1 MKRTGAI
8 LVAGAV
14 AAGVLIYT
22 QYNKPHKDYSGQ
34 EVARSWEAEE
44 LATWYA
50 THPAEQHS
58 QWQEKVVAVS
68 GTVASSSES
77 GVVLEHG
84 IVVTW
89 DPIAVPNAAPSGNIQ
104 VKGRVV
110 GFDDLFGEVRLDH
123 ARLSE

>member
-22 QYNKPHKDYSGQ
+22 QYNKPHKDYSEQ
-34 EVARSWEAEE
+34 EVARSWKAEE

-58 QWQEKVVAVS
+58 KWQEKVVAVS
-68 GTVASSSES
+68 GTVASGSES
-77 GVVLEHG
+77 GLVLEHG

-89 DPIAVPNAAPSGNIQ
+89 DPGSAPSTPPKGDIQ

-123 ARLSE
+123 AWLSE